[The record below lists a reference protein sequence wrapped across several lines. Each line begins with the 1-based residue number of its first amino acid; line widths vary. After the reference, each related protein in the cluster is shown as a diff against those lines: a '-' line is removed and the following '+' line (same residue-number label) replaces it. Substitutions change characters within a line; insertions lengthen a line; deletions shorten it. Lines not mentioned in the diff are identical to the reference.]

1 MAFWGPIAVHALYI
15 THPQVSIDP
24 AVPVPQ
30 WGLSERGAERSRE
43 AGRLPWALA
52 LRHIVCSAETKAV
65 ETARILA
72 ETSGAEIEIVEEMH
86 ENDRSSTGFL
96 TPPEFEKAADWFFA
110 HPQESFRGWERAIDA
125 QARIVNA
132 VRAILDL
139 HDTQRPI
146 AFVGHGGVG
155 TLLKCHIEGRRISRS
170 EDQPPG
176 GGNLF
181 RFSIADFSL
190 AAASPACDW
199 TAMETWQ
206 G

>member
-15 THPQVSIDP
+15 THPQVRIDP

-30 WGLSERGAERSRE
+30 WGLSKRGAERSRE

-52 LRHIVCSAETKAV
+52 LRHIVCSAETKAI

-96 TPPEFEKAADWFFA
+96 TAPEFEKAADWFFA

-132 VRAILDL
+132 VRAILDR